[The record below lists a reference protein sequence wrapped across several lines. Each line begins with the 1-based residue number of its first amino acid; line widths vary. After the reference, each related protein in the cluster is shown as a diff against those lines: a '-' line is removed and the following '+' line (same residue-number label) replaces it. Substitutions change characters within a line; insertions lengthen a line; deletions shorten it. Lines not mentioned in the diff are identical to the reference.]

1 MLLQQLA
8 AAADTIFVRQVPPVR
23 TLFEQV
29 AFVASGLVSVL
40 LLVLLGLLLV
50 SLGAMRRRAE
60 EMRHKLDLLLAEL
73 RPMTQDAKATYQEVR
88 EVVKDVKEMVDES
101 RTTVR
106 DVSQRVRHS
115 VGALADRVDRMGA
128 LIGRVNDTA
137 ESMATIASTT
147 MGGIKLGARAMGLG
161 KRKKKSKPPAERPR
175 LRRKD

>member
-1 MLLQQLA
+1 MLLLQLA
-8 AAADTIFVRQVPPVR
+8 GAADTLFVRQVPPVR
-23 TLFEQV
+23 TAFEQV

-40 LLVLLGLLLV
+40 VLVVLIVLLV
-50 SLGAMRRRAE
+50 SFTALKRRADEMRR
-60 EMRHKLDLLLAEL
+60 KLDDLLAEL
-73 RPMTQDAKATYQEVR
+73 RPMTKSALTTYEEVR

-101 RTTVR
+101 KATVKEAG
-106 DVSQRVRHS
+106 QRVRQS
-115 VGALADRVDRMGA
+115 VGTLADRVDRMSA

-161 KRKKKSKPPAERPR
+161 RRKKKSAPPKERPR

>member
-8 AAADTIFVRQVPPVR
+8 TAADTIFVRQVPPVR
-23 TLFEQV
+23 TTFEQV

-40 LLVLLGLLLV
+40 LLVLLVVLLL
-50 SLGAMRRRAE
+50 SLGAMRKRAE
-60 EMRHKLDLLLAEL
+60 EMRHKLDELLAQL
-73 RPMTQDAKATYQEVR
+73 RPMTDDAKATYQEVR
-88 EVVKDVKEMVDES
+88 EVVQDVKEMVDDS
-101 RTTVR
+101 RATVK
-106 DVSQRVRHS
+106 DVNQRVRQS
-115 VGALADRVDRMGA
+115 VVGLTDRVDRLGA

-161 KRKKKSKPPAERPR
+161 KRRKKSKPPAERPR